1 MTHFSEPELWLPTLR
16 ALAENPGG
24 LTTSELIADL
34 TTRMRPS
41 GRDLAPHRGRRDS
54 RFSQQVRNLLGSH
67 KRLVA
72 LGYLTSTGARGRF
85 AITPDGRRYLAEAEP
100 AEAALIAEG
109 HSRTA
114 ITRERRQG
122 YRDVIVEEGTEV
134 SRTVR
139 QRRRSRLLRGRAIA
153 ALRARTG
160 RLTCEAC
167 SFDFEATY
175 GSIGRDYIEMHHRV
189 PLHTTDATNTGV
201 GAAIRAGRL
210 IALCAN
216 CHRMIHR
223 LPGPVPSFA
232 ALKAALTKAGGPAGV
247 AP

>member
-1 MTHFSEPELWLPTLR
+1 MTYYSEPELWLPALR
-16 ALAENPGG
+16 ALAESPGG
-24 LTTSELIADL
+24 LTTSQLIADL
-34 TTRMRPS
+34 TARMRPS
-41 GRDLAPHRGRRDS
+41 GPDLAPHRNRRDS

-67 KRLVA
+67 KRLVD
-72 LGYLTSTGARGRF
+72 LGYVTSSGARGSF
-85 AITPDGRRYLAEAEP
+85 AITPDGRRYLSEAEP
-100 AEAALIAEG
+100 TEAALLAEG

-114 ITRERRQG
+114 ITRERRRS

-160 RLTCEAC
+160 RLACEAC
-167 SFDFEATY
+167 AFDFEATY
-175 GSIGRDYIEMHHRV
+175 GPLGRDYIEMHHRV
-189 PLHTTDATNTGV
+189 PLHTTDATKTGIR
-201 GAAIRAGRL
+201 AAIRGGRL

-223 LPGPVPSFA
+223 LPGPVPSLAGLRA
-232 ALKAALTKAGGPAGV
+232 ALAATP
-247 AP
+247 